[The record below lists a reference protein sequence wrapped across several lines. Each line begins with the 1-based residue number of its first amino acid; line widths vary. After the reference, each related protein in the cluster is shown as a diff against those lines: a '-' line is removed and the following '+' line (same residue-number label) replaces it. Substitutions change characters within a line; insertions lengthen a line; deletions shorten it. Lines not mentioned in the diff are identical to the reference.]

1 MLFDIAT
8 IVFNALTWAMATFL
22 VASGLTL
29 IFGVLHIL
37 NFSHGGFLML
47 GAYLLFSVTQLIGD
61 DLSFAGYLVVSVG
74 AGVVI
79 AAAGLIVDF
88 VIFRRL
94 RNVESAYVLIATY
107 ALLLLVE
114 GLVKGV
120 WGAGN
125 HLVVPPDILIGA
137 VFVGP
142 VVLPYY
148 SLFIIV
154 CGVLAFVGL
163 EWFLFHTTPGKLVQA
178 VAIDPWMS
186 SLLSVNVERVYSLT
200 IVIGFALAGLAGG
213 LLAANQG
220 LSPQLGGISIIQAFG
235 AIIVGGMGSIRGAF
249 YAAIL
254 LGLIDAFGTALFPAF
269 PGIFFYVALAGMI
282 LVRPKGLIS
291 NGFAR

>member
-47 GAYLLFSVTQLIGD
+47 GAYLLFSVTQVIGD
-61 DLSFAGYLVVSVG
+61 DLSFAGYLAVSVG
-74 AGVVI
+74 AGIVI
-79 AAAGLIVDF
+79 AAAGLIVDL
-88 VIFRRL
+88 VVFRRL

-114 GLVKGV
+114 GLVKGI

-125 HLVVPPDILIGA
+125 HLVVPPEILIGA

-142 VVLPYY
+142 VLLPYY
-148 SLFIIV
+148 SLFVIV
-154 CGVLAFVGL
+154 CGVLAFIGL

-291 NGFAR
+291 SEFAR